1 MHTICA
7 TYAKIAA
14 AFHGHGQQSW
24 STWLAGWLDFAIV
37 FNRQRRQRPNEACNS
52 PRTSATSNFKLM
64 ARKLRQ
70 ALWAKV
76 SKKPRQREQPLV
88 GYSSYIAPDPRSPNQ
103 DPLICEM
110 QLEGKIAACCIL
122 FWCPANLI
130 VWAIDDGW
138 NWLCPMSLC
147 VCMCVAPFRRFSAQ
161 IGLQTCH
168 HLSHS
173 VSAASW
179 DIGEILHT
187 IYHIP
192 YANLFLFHR
201 ACLWAVQNFASLP

>member
-88 GYSSYIAPDPRSPNQ
+88 GYSSYIAPDPASQIPQPRSTHLWNATRRQ
-103 DPLICEM
+103 NCSMLHF
-110 QLEGKIAACCIL
+110 IL
-122 FWCPANLI
+122 VPRKLN
-130 VWAIDDGW
+130 
-138 NWLCPMSLC
+138 C
-147 VCMCVAPFRRFSAQ
+147 VSHRRRMKLVMPHEPVCVYVCGAF
-161 IGLQTCH
+161 
-168 HLSHS
+168 
-173 VSAASW
+173 
-179 DIGEILHT
+179 
-187 IYHIP
+187 
-192 YANLFLFHR
+192 
-201 ACLWAVQNFASLP
+201 